1 MTDNKKPACN
11 LCSNHCAVDKL
22 QCNRGIKYFNHLQ
35 IIQTTDDSSET
46 TERIGNDM
54 TDNYENEMNV
64 NSQNK
69 TTEET
74 IDKNQHEGE
83 HENHHREENHSHKC
97 ERHGRHRRF
106 GRFSFE
112 DNNEDDLLSLL
123 AKCNHI
129 LHHKK
134 GGKRGQGKIL
144 KILATQQ
151 EINQKELQ
159 EILGIESGSMS
170 ELVIKLEQK
179 GLITRT
185 KDETDKRMTKLMI
198 TELGHELSKELE
210 TRDEEENK
218 LLYGSLSEQEQEE
231 LKTLL
236 KKLLQGWEEKYEL
249 LREKQNS
256 HFDKGEHHHSNR
268 DGKHH
273 KGGRKHG
280 RHQ

>member
-1 MTDNKKPACN
+1 
-11 LCSNHCAVDKL
+11 
-22 QCNRGIKYFNHLQ
+22 
-35 IIQTTDDSSET
+35 
-46 TERIGNDM
+46 M

-64 NSQNK
+64 NSQNE
-69 TTEET
+69 TIEEAIEET
-74 IDKNQHEGE
+74 IEKTIEKNQHEGK
-83 HENHHREENHSHKC
+83 HENHHRDENHSHKC
-97 ERHGRHRRF
+97 ERHGRHRRY

-112 DNNEDDLLSLL
+112 DNNEDDLLSIL

-144 KILATQQ
+144 KILAKQQ

-185 KDETDKRMTKLMI
+185 KDETDKRMTKLTI
-198 TELGHELSKELE
+198 TEQGLESSKELE
-210 TRDEEENK
+210 IRDEEENK

-236 KKLLQGWEEKYEL
+236 KKLLQGWEENYEL

-256 HFDKGEHHHSNR
+256 HFDKGEHPHSNR
-268 DGKHH
+268 DGKNH

>member
-1 MTDNKKPACN
+1 MTDNKKPVCN
-11 LCSNHCAVDKL
+11 ICSNHCTVDKL
-22 QCNRGIKYFNHLQ
+22 QCKKGIKYFNHFQ
-35 IIQTTDDSSET
+35 MIHTTDDLSEAI
-46 TERIGNDM
+46 ERIGNDM
-54 TDNYENEMNV
+54 TDNYENNMDV
-64 NSQNK
+64 NSQN
-69 TTEET
+69 ET
-74 IDKNQHEGE
+74 IERDQHEGG
-83 HENHHREENHSHKC
+83 HEKHHRDENHSHKC
-97 ERHGRHRRF
+97 ERHGRHSGF

-123 AKCNHI
+123 AKCSHI

-144 KILATQQ
+144 KILAKRQ

-198 TELGHELSKELE
+198 TELGLELSKELE

-218 LLYGSLSEQEQEE
+218 LLYGSLNEQEQEE

-236 KKLLQGWEEKYEL
+236 KKLLQGWEENYEL

-280 RHQ
+280 RNQ

>member
-1 MTDNKKPACN
+1 MTDNKKPVCN
-11 LCSNHCAVDKL
+11 LCSNHCTVDKL
-22 QCNRGIKYFNHLQ
+22 QCKRGIKYFSMDESSL
-35 IIQTTDDSSET
+35 DDSSNK
-46 TERIGNDM
+46 ERIGNDM

-64 NSQNK
+64 NSNE
-69 TTEET
+69 TIEET
-74 IDKNQHEGE
+74 IERNQHEGG
-83 HENHHREENHSHKC
+83 HESHHRDENHSHKC
-97 ERHGRHRRF
+97 ERHGRHR
-106 GRFSFE
+106 RFSFE

-144 KILATQQ
+144 KILAKQQ

-198 TELGHELSKELE
+198 TELGLELSKELE

-236 KKLLQGWEEKYEL
+236 KKLLQGWKEYNEL
-249 LREKQNS
+249 LREKPNS
-256 HFDKGEHHHSNR
+256 HFGKGEHHHSGR

-273 KGGRKHG
+273 KGGRKQG
-280 RHQ
+280 RH